1 MRSSFN
7 PPHSSE
13 LNPSPHNEF
22 VWVSKE
28 VTLNSVGSGNRPQ
41 PKFRFAPLQPTRTWL
56 DNLEVTDRETAHMIC
71 KSIPSQCPFERTI
84 KFFGRPV
91 LHIPPLCKLNPL
103 YDQFVGLR
111 FRALCYLADVCGE
124 DISCYC

>member
-13 LNPSPHNEF
+13 LNQSPLNEF

-84 KFFGRPV
+84 KFFGRPI